1 MAYTSSTLMILMGTA
16 LLTAALVVLCMEWL
30 NMRKRTHVSLK
41 AVDLGPDHNRGGTG
55 VLNPEFLVMSGPQAG
70 LRKVNFVGP
79 FPPLQTKNALISG
92 YLDPET
98 NEVRSS
104 RQNRAM
110 AWLIG
115 GLGAIGSVMVLS
127 GLIG

>member
-1 MAYTSSTLMILMGTA
+1 MIYSNSTLLICAGAA
-16 LLTAALVVLCMEWL
+16 LLAAAMVGLCREWL
-30 NMRKRTHVSLK
+30 DMRKRTHVRLK
-41 AVDLGPDHNRGGTG
+41 PVDLPPRPGRGGSG
-55 VLNPEFLVMSGPQAG
+55 FLDPEFVVMSGPQAG

-79 FPPLQTKNALISG
+79 FPPLPTKNALISG

-104 RQNRAM
+104 RQNRLM
-110 AWLIG
+110 AWLILSLG
-115 GLGAIGSVMVLS
+115 GLGAALVLS